1 MRHTLVL
8 NGHFAAGDRFSIV
21 VVPLHAGRYICGL
34 VADSGLPSWFFVW
47 IHECIMERLIFWVSW
62 DSNFRTIK

>member
-34 VADSGLPSWFFVW
+34 VADRRPPKLVF
-47 IHECIMERLIFWVSW
+47 RLDTRVYHGKI
-62 DSNFRTIK
+62 NFLG